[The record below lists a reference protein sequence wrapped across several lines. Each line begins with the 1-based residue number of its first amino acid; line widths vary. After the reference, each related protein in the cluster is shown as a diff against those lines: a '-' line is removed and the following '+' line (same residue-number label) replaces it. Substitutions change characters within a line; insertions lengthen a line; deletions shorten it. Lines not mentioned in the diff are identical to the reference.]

1 MMKQKSNSETRQKNP
16 TAPSIKR
23 QLSVFYT
30 APDGRLTS
38 DDPNSYQG
46 EERVAYQN
54 ALMNQHPETGYAD
67 GIVAERA
74 KTSGF
79 FAPKKKEE
87 CADIKVS
94 APAFKTYL
102 SVRRGI

>member
-1 MMKQKSNSETRQKNP
+1 MLRQKSNPETRQKNL
-16 TAPSIKR
+16 TAPSLKR
-23 QLSVFYT
+23 QLSIFYT

-54 ALMNQHPETGYAD
+54 ALINQRPETGYAD

-79 FAPKKKEE
+79 FAPKKNEE
-87 CADIKVS
+87 RADIKVS
-94 APAFKTYL
+94 APAF
-102 SVRRGI
+102 S